1 MAQPSTPRPGA
12 ILLVEDCYD
21 VRIGLAQLL
30 TLNGYR
36 VTDTADGEHAIDEL
50 NANPEGFALILL
62 DLLLPGS
69 ISGNDVRARQLADPQ
84 LATVPTVVVTAFEP
98 EAEAQAV
105 LKPEV
110 WLEKPFRGEQLL
122 SVVRRYVRPDGPGL
136 VSGFGVRHP
145 AFDDP
150 TLDDPGSDV
159 ADSMATPRP
168 PRADLKI

>member
-1 MAQPSTPRPGA
+1 MPQPSTPRSGA

-21 VRIGLAQLL
+21 IRIGLAQLL

-50 NANPEGFALILL
+50 NANPHGFALILL

-69 ISGNDVRARQLADPQ
+69 LSGNDVRARQLADPQ
-84 LATVPTVVVTAFEP
+84 LATVPTVVVTACEP
-98 EAEAQAV
+98 EAGAQAR

-136 VSGFGVRHP
+136 DAAFGGRP
-145 AFDDP
+145 PGFDDP
-150 TLDDPGSDV
+150 ALDGP
-159 ADSMATPRP
+159 
-168 PRADLKI
+168 DLGPER

>member
-1 MAQPSTPRPGA
+1 MPQPSTPRSGA

-21 VRIGLAQLL
+21 IRIGLAQLL

-50 NANPEGFALILL
+50 NANPHGFALILL

-69 ISGNDVRARQLADPQ
+69 LSGNDVRARQLADPQ
-84 LATVPTVVVTAFEP
+84 LATVPTVVVTACEP
-98 EAEAQAV
+98 EAGAQAR

-122 SVVRRYVRPDGPGL
+122 SVVRRYVRPDGPGFDSGL
-136 VSGFGVRHP
+136 AAPHSGFDDQGLDALDSHP
-145 AFDDP
+145 A
-150 TLDDPGSDV
+150 
-159 ADSMATPRP
+159 DS
-168 PRADLKI
+168 